1 MYHRPIFTELEK
13 HLTEPEVSV
22 ITGMRRT
29 GKTTAL
35 KYLLQKTAHGNKLY
49 LDLERLEYRRIFTR
63 NSFSEMQADLE
74 FLGYDFS
81 QKGVIAI
88 DEVQLIPEVVS
99 FWYRVRVPITLK
111 IELPKAWRAES
122 GFLRFSHSIFWSF

>member
-1 MYHRPIFTELEK
+1 
-13 HLTEPEVSV
+13 
-22 ITGMRRT
+22 MRRT

-99 FWYRVRVPITLK
+99 FIKYYHDNFPVKFLVSGSSSYYLKNRITESLAGRKRVFEIFPLD
-111 IELPKAWRAES
+111 
-122 GFLRFSHSIFWSF
+122 FLEF